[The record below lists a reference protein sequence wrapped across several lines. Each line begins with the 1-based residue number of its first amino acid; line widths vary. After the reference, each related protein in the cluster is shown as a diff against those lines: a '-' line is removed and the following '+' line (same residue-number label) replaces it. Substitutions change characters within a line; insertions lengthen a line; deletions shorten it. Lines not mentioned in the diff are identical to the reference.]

1 MKNAIE
7 VYLFFYRTYRD
18 PVIGLGVIRSFFK
31 AIRKV
36 FL

>member
-7 VYLFFYRTYRD
+7 VYLFFYRTYRMLQ
-18 PVIGLGVIRSFFK
+18 LGVIRSFFK
-31 AIRKV
+31 AVRKV